1 MELSNYAVEYIDRMD
16 SEAMF
21 RQSSIRSII
30 DNIPKPLDGLQLTP
44 MTTTRS
50 SIAIFN
56 ATEGYEMVIAAR
68 ESVDIAAARLN
79 GSIFETQQLLDK
91 LLNLK
96 GK

>member
-50 SIAIFN
+50 SIATFN